1 MFVDHS
7 AAVSG
12 ARALDA
18 AARAAIHANNLFN
31 TVSVVEI
38 LGDLI
43 YVRLQYVPA
52 VASEKRR
59 VVLVFGQSPSLET
72 KIGHFRARELKEPGS
87 RGEVLVNHGEQRAG
101 IVGQTGDFGV

>member
-1 MFVDHS
+1 MFVNHA

-12 ARALDA
+12 ACALDA
-18 AARAAIHANNLFN
+18 TAWAAIYANNLLN
-31 TVSVVEI
+31 AVSVIEI

-59 VVLVFGQSPSLET
+59 VVLVFGHSPALET
-72 KIGHFRARELKEPGS
+72 EIGHFRAGELKEPGP
-87 RGEVLVNHGEQRAG
+87 RDEVLINHGEQRAG
-101 IVGQTGDFGV
+101 IVG